1 MIKKTINPKFQEAK
15 KCPSTRKMKR
25 TTPRHIII
33 EQFKISHKDKKKNL
47 KSNQKKKKDLLHK
60 KNDNKLHIRNNVT
73 QKTIQALSSI

>member
-33 EQFKISHKDKKKNL
+33 EQFKISHKDKKNL
-47 KSNQKKKKDLLHK
+47 KSNQKKNEDILH
-60 KNDNKLHIRNNVT
+60 KNDNKLHIRNNVS
-73 QKTIQALSSI
+73 QKTVE